1 MSDEGLLSTLLGP
14 ASNIASQFGLSLPP
28 EVKGRTLKLK
38 VSMDEFKGIITKGSK
53 PEVANYMRVYIAD
66 KNGNEI
72 PDAIL
77 VLELKL

>member
-1 MSDEGLLSTLLGP
+1 
-14 ASNIASQFGLSLPP
+14 
-28 EVKGRTLKLK
+28 
-38 VSMDEFKGIITKGSK
+38 MDEFKSIITKGSR
-53 PEVANYMRVYIAD
+53 PEVANYMRVYVAD